1 MTIST
6 ITRSSTFFPLLCAL
20 FSTSVLARH
29 YSSRTAFLP
38 RKNLSTV
45 SSSLSR
51 SSPRFSE
58 LDASTFSSER
68 DAQILT
74 EYAASLVIA
83 AQLCRGGSQYY
94 EEDNYYDDRGYGG
107 NNDDYFSNQYGNDS
121 NYNYDDNYFDDRGPS
136 YDDKGDG
143 SRFSVPSFSMPD
155 VIRTGNRKIGL
166 PLLGIGGVLTIFGVS
181 LFFNK
186 TLMRLGNLFFVA
198 GVPMTLGPG
207 RTAGYFFQPKKAR
220 ATACLAAGV
229 MLVFIGWPI
238 FGIILEAFGLL
249 NLFGNMF
256 PMAMMILKTMPVIG
270 PLLKGNAGGKKNN
283 NNNDRYGGNDRGYDD
298 YDRYQD
304 DRDDRYDG
312 GDNYYNDRYQDD
324 DNNRYY

>member
-6 ITRSSTFFPLLCAL
+6 TTRSRTFLPLLCAL

-29 YSSRTAFLP
+29 YSTRTAFLP

-136 YDDKGDG
+136 VCSFRSEIDIKFVTPSKSFLAIH
-143 SRFSVPSFSMPD
+143 SRVHFDSLI
-155 VIRTGNRKIGL
+155 IRW
-166 PLLGIGGVLTIFGVS
+166 F
-181 LFFNK
+181 
-186 TLMRLGNLFFVA
+186 
-198 GVPMTLGPG
+198 
-207 RTAGYFFQPKKAR
+207 
-220 ATACLAAGV
+220 
-229 MLVFIGWPI
+229 
-238 FGIILEAFGLL
+238 L
-249 NLFGNMF
+249 N
-256 PMAMMILKTMPVIG
+256 
-270 PLLKGNAGGKKNN
+270 
-283 NNNDRYGGNDRGYDD
+283 D
-298 YDRYQD
+298 
-304 DRDDRYDG
+304 
-312 GDNYYNDRYQDD
+312 
-324 DNNRYY
+324 